1 MMKFIRK
8 WKYLITGVFG
18 VILIGVLFITKLNL
32 NSNKYEDIEIV
43 SDLTEPLIQEESIQ
57 ECNVDIKGAILKPGV
72 YSVSCD
78 KNVNDVI
85 EMAGGLAEDAD
96 TSVTNLAKKI
106 NNEMVIIIYTHEEV
120 ENSNIVDTV
129 VKVIEKE
136 CVCPNIQNDS
146 CINTEITGNIGEENG
161 LVIINTATLEELM
174 SVPGIGEAKA
184 RAIIEYRKNSVFLV
198 LEDLLNVPGIGE
210 KLYETIKVYL
220 TT

>member
-1 MMKFIRK
+1 
-8 WKYLITGVFG
+8 
-18 VILIGVLFITKLNL
+18 
-32 NSNKYEDIEIV
+32 
-43 SDLTEPLIQEESIQ
+43 
-57 ECNVDIKGAILKPGV
+57 LKPGV

-85 EMAGGLAEDAD
+85 EMAGGLTENAD

-161 LVIINTATLEELM
+161 LVNINTATLEELM

-198 LEDLLNVPGIGE
+198 LEDLLNVQGIGE
-210 KLYETIKVYL
+210 KIYETIKVYL

>member
-161 LVIINTATLEELM
+161 LVNINTATLEELM

>member
-32 NSNKYEDIEIV
+32 NSNKYENIEIV
-43 SDLTEPLIQEESIQ
+43 SDFTEPLIQEESIQ

-85 EMAGGLAEDAD
+85 EMAGGLTENAD

-161 LVIINTATLEELM
+161 LVNINTATLEELM

-198 LEDLLNVPGIGE
+198 LEDLLNVQGIGE
-210 KLYETIKVYL
+210 KIYETIKVYL